1 MHECCETKGPEIAA
15 GRERYGRVLWGVFA
29 INAVM
34 FFVEFGGGLLAHSTA
49 LLADSLDMFGDATV
63 YGVSLY
69 ALHKS
74 DRWQTR
80 AALLKGLVMTGFGVV
95 VTVEV
100 MVKMLAGVV
109 PAAAVMSVFGLLA
122 LLANTGCAVLL
133 LRFRGGE
140 LNMRST
146 WLCSRNDVIANTG
159 VLVAAAGV
167 AVTQSAWPDILI
179 GILIAAVFFSSGVG
193 VIRDAIRQRVS
204 QTADAA

>member
-1 MHECCETKGPEIAA
+1 MHECCESKSHDIGAL
-15 GRERYGRVLWGVFA
+15 REHYERVLWIVFA
-29 INAVM
+29 INAAM
-34 FFVEFGGGLLAHSTA
+34 FFVECGGGLLARSTA

-69 ALHKS
+69 ALDKS
-74 DRWQTR
+74 DRWQAR
-80 AALLKGLVMTGFGVV
+80 AALLKGLIMTGFGVV

-100 MVKMLAGVV
+100 ILKMLAGVV
-109 PAAAVMSVFGLLA
+109 PAAAVMSLFGLLA

-146 WLCSRNDVIANTG
+146 WLCSRNDVIANFG

-167 AVTQSAWPDILI
+167 AATRSAWPDIFI
-179 GILIAAVFFSSGVG
+179 GMLIAAVFFSSGLG
-193 VIRDAIRQRVS
+193 VIRDSVRQRVS
-204 QTADAA
+204 RTADAA